1 MISRSGSVWPNVY
14 VEVWY
19 EAERDGG
26 GAYLRVVG
34 VVPTALVEEETML
47 FFSLGDAR
55 IVVWT
60 LRSLGSMSDIVGCC
74 GLISFLSSD
83 EEAMFPM
90 SDVTTAKH

>member
-1 MISRSGSVWPNVY
+1 MRRK
-14 VEVWY
+14 EM
-19 EAERDGG
+19 GG

-74 GLISFLSSD
+74 QFDIVFKVWWGGYVSYEWRS
-83 EEAMFPM
+83 
-90 SDVTTAKH
+90 TAKH

>member
-1 MISRSGSVWPNVY
+1 MRRKEMGW
-14 VEVWY
+14 
-19 EAERDGG
+19 
-26 GAYLRVVG
+26 GAYLLVVG

-74 GLISFLSSD
+74 GLISFLRSG
-83 EEAMFPM
+83 EEAV
-90 SDVTTAKH
+90 SYE